1 MLETITPRTEANN
14 QRLHIAR
21 LLYWKLPEHV
31 NPQRRKA
38 DEPLPGAGG
47 GEAGRLQEEGDGGGR
62 GERGFFLG

>member
-1 MLETITPRTEANN
+1 MLETIMPRTEANN

-38 DEPLPGAGG
+38 DEPLPGAG
-47 GEAGRLQEEGDGGGR
+47 EGRRED
-62 GERGFFLG
+62 